1 MINGIISLLCFYH
14 LLLVYR
20 NSRVFCLLI
29 LYPAP
34 LSDLLMNSSGFLA
47 ASLGFSMYTLM
58 SSANRDSF
66 TSFLIWIPF
75 ISFSSLIT
83 IARTSK
89 TMLNKSDECG
99 HSCLIHDHS
108 RNAFSFSQSNFVEF
122 CQSFLHLLR

>member
-1 MINGIISLLCFYH
+1 MGLFPYSYH

-34 LSDLLMNSSGFLA
+34 LSDLLMSSSGFLA

-66 TSFLIWIPF
+66 ISSFLIWIPF

-122 CQSFLHLLR
+122 CQSFLRLLR